1 MRTCQW
7 LQGGLCSKQ
16 ASFHSHVPGADS
28 KAELVFQKV
37 LCHAG
42 FTCWFHCRHN
52 AGMWCCAAIPG
63 GSWGTQEG
71 RALQQVIQPFCKDKA
86 LKTQNSRC
94 PAGLSDPIKQSSFS
108 FALKFFQSLRSDSLS
123 ATCWKHKTL
132 LFFLGHTSVVPLP
145 FLSCTKH
152 AFQRSL
158 SVNLWIQQEH
168 RSLPT
173 NLLKQSLTYYLEL
186 SKSGLLFFPWRSS
199 QFFV

>member
-1 MRTCQW
+1 MHTCQW

-94 PAGLSDPIKQSSFS
+94 PAGPV
-108 FALKFFQSLRSDSLS
+108 RS
-123 ATCWKHKTL
+123 HKTKFLQFCPQIFPKFKVWFLICYL
-132 LFFLGHTSVVPLP
+132 LKTQNITFLPGAHLSCSLAFP
-145 FLSCTKH
+145 FLH
-152 AFQRSL
+152 
-158 SVNLWIQQEH
+158 
-168 RSLPT
+168 
-173 NLLKQSLTYYLEL
+173 
-186 SKSGLLFFPWRSS
+186 
-199 QFFV
+199 